1 MIKNIF
7 EQTTVE
13 ELIGRVNQLEWNKKP
28 LWGKMDAAQ
37 MLAHCCVTYEMI
49 YEQIHPQPGMFKKW
63 LLRMIIKPIV
73 TGEKNYPKSSRTAP
87 EFIITGNK
95 NFLEEKNR
103 LIDYMRRVQ
112 EDGTNFF
119 EGKNS
124 HSFGPLNAKE
134 WNNMMYKHLDHH
146 LHQFG
151 V

>member
-1 MIKNIF
+1 
-7 EQTTVE
+7 
-13 ELIGRVNQLEWNKKP
+13 
-28 LWGKMDAAQ
+28 
-37 MLAHCCVTYEMI
+37 
-49 YEQIHPQPGMFKKW
+49 
-63 LLRMIIKPIV
+63 MIIKPIV

-95 NFLEEKNR
+95 NFLAEKNR

>member
-7 EQTTVE
+7 EKTTVD
-13 ELIGRVNQLEWNKKP
+13 ELIGRINQLEANKQP

-49 YEQIHPQPGMFKKW
+49 YEQIHPQPGKLKKW

-73 TGEKNYPKSSRTAP
+73 TGEKTYPKSTRTAP

-95 NFLEEKNR
+95 NFVDEKNR
-103 LIDYMRRVQ
+103 LIDYMRNVQ
-112 EDGTNFF
+112 KDGVDFF

-124 HSFGPLNAKE
+124 HSFGPLTAKE